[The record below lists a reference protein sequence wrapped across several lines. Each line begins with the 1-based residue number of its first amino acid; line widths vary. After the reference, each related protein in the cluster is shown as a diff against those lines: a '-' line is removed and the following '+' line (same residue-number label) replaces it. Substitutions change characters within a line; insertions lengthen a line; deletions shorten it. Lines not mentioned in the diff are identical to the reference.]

1 MKTLV
6 IVPCGKA
13 KIWNKNLDHKLVK
26 AEDAYTG
33 TFFKINKEF
42 ASTFGDN
49 WIILSAKYGFI
60 FPQIMIEN
68 YDISFNDKRTN
79 PVSTERLKEQI
90 KIQKLFL
97 NDKII
102 GLGGKEYRKK
112 FQKLLM
118 IITLKSY
125 FLLRIVQE
133 LWICRCR

>member
-90 KIQKLFL
+90 KIQ
-97 NDKII
+97 I
-102 GLGGKEYRKK
+102 
-112 FQKLLM
+112 
-118 IITLKSY
+118 
-125 FLLRIVQE
+125 
-133 LWICRCR
+133 